1 MRIPRGGVTLIIGLS
16 GVAGAGNSRYKR
28 ERSSIHIA
36 HKEPE
41 NIRAQRSPA
50 YFQGFVRFFYDFVT
64 GKYSVFVKNF
74 LIFGRKTDS
83 QSPINPGPMKFMFSK
98 PQSDNELISA
108 IIRGDVN
115 AYEQLF
121 VRYYPTLLHFIRG
134 MLKDDHMSED
144 IAQNIFMKL
153 WIHRE
158 KLDSSQS
165 VKNYLFVLAK
175 HEIYNIFKAKR
186 TTMLSLLPQLSDR
199 DVTDLAGSAEEQ
211 YNYTELNALLMQGI
225 SKMPPQ
231 RQLIF
236 RMSRYEHLS
245 NREIA
250 ERLGLSVRTVDK
262 HIELAL
268 KDLHSTLC

>member
-1 MRIPRGGVTLIIGLS
+1 M
-16 GVAGAGNSRYKR
+16 
-28 ERSSIHIA
+28 
-36 HKEPE
+36 
-41 NIRAQRSPA
+41 
-50 YFQGFVRFFYDFVT
+50 
-64 GKYSVFVKNF
+64 KNF
-74 LIFGRKTDS
+74 LIFEPQAGARHARKPEQT
-83 QSPINPGPMKFMFSK
+83 PMKFTFGRQQNDS
-98 PQSDNELISA
+98 ELISA
-108 IIRGDVN
+108 IIRGDVG

-158 KLDSSQS
+158 KL
-165 VKNYLFVLAK
+165 
-175 HEIYNIFKAKR
+175 
-186 TTMLSLLPQLSDR
+186 
-199 DVTDLAGSAEEQ
+199 
-211 YNYTELNALLMQGI
+211 LMQGI
-225 SKMPPQ
+225 SKMPPR